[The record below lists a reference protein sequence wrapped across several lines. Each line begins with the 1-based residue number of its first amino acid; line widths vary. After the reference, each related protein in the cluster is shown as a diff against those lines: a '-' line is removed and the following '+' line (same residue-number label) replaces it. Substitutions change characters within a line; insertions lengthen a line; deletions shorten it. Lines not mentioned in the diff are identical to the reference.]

1 MKHRTERIK
10 DIVEKEIFRL
20 RTNERE
26 RERERFNGT
35 KKLNQVRLM
44 AIEFRL
50 NGVTLN

>member
-10 DIVEKEIFRL
+10 YIVEKEIFRL
-20 RTNERE
+20 RYNE